1 MTFDSFYVL
10 AQLQDLER
18 QIAETPRQIEPF
30 RIAYLH
36 EDRPDILCNRVDS
49 KRLLSALAATT
60 ARLHARIVAT
70 DGLCTNVE
78 LLPELVLRA
87 VRMVLLTELAALRD
101 LVGSSA
107 PHERGRT
114 ATRSRFRYLH
124 DLMVFVH
131 EELDRITRT
140 WSGHRDRPWADR
152 RAFRAAL
159 YAAAQAMQQ
168 LGRVPD
174 LAHFLREGSV
184 RDDWPEL
191 AAICTRMRAALDIRI
206 AVQPD
211 RPLLMQ
217 AQRLHEL
224 TIAEPL

>member
-18 QIAETPRQIEPF
+18 QLAETPRQIESL

-36 EDRPDILCNRVDS
+36 EDRTEILCNLVDS
-49 KRLLSALAATT
+49 ERLLSALAATT
-60 ARLHARIVAT
+60 AHLHARIVTT
-70 DGLCTNVE
+70 DGLGTSLE
-78 LLPELVLRA
+78 FLPELALRA

-101 LVGSSA
+101 VVGIPA
-107 PHERGRT
+107 QQRRGR
-114 ATRSRFRYLH
+114 ATSRGRFRSVH

-131 EELDRITRT
+131 EELDRITRM
-140 WSGHRDRPWADR
+140 WSGRRDRPWVDR

-159 YAAAQAMQQ
+159 SAAARAMQQ

-174 LAHFLREGSV
+174 LASFLREGIL

-191 AAICTRMRAALDIRI
+191 AAICTRIRAALDIRI
-206 AVQPD
+206 AVQSD
-211 RPLLMQ
+211 RPLLMH

-224 TIAEPL
+224 TVAEQL

>member
-18 QIAETPRQIEPF
+18 HLAATPRQIESL
-30 RIAYLH
+30 RIAYLR
-36 EDRPDILCNRVDS
+36 EDRPEILCNLVDS
-49 KRLLSALAATT
+49 ERLLSALAATT
-60 ARLHARIVAT
+60 VRLHARIIAT
-70 DGLCTNVE
+70 DGLGASLE
-78 LLPELVLRA
+78 FLPELALRA

-101 LVGSSA
+101 VVGSPASRRGQA
-107 PHERGRT
+107 QSRGR
-114 ATRSRFRYLH
+114 FRTVH
-124 DLMVFVH
+124 DLMAFVH
-131 EELDRITRT
+131 EELDRITRM
-140 WSGHRDRPWADR
+140 WSGRRDRPWVDR

-159 YAAAQAMQQ
+159 CAAARAMQQ

-174 LAHFLREGSV
+174 LADFLREGIL

-191 AAICTRMRAALDIRI
+191 AAICTRIRAALDISI

-211 RPLLMQ
+211 RPLLVH

-224 TIAEPL
+224 TVAEQL